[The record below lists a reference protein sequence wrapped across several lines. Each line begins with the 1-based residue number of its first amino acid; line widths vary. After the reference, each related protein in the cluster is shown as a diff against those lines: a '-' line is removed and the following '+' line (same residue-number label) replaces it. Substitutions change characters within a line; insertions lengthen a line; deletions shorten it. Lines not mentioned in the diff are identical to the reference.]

1 MEIENNSG
9 GSAVGNNSAEI
20 YIYIYA
26 SCVLARIDFVD
37 NRYKVAGNFVYALNS
52 QRSIVSFLLI

>member
-9 GSAVGNNSAEI
+9 GSVVGNNSAEI
-20 YIYIYA
+20 YIYI
-26 SCVLARIDFVD
+26 VD